1 MASGLDD
8 TRKEIYIME
17 NFTLE
22 EVKILLSSFKKHG
35 LDLLTDRIQRHGSE
49 DNAERYVTKDVRDLI
64 LYEKLLE
71 KLSRYVTNETKNQK
85 KLKLATGI
93 TTTKPKD
100 VTPETGIPFVSDDD
114 ELRKQLIDGTLVDPK
129 LETTLFPNG
138 KPSK

>member
-1 MASGLDD
+1 
-8 TRKEIYIME
+8 ME

-35 LDLLTDRIQRHGSE
+35 LDLLTDRIQRRGSE

-85 KLKLATGI
+85 KLKKWAIQKGESSEQHI
-93 TTTKPKD
+93 H
-100 VTPETGIPFVSDDD
+100 FSSVSY
-114 ELRKQLIDGTLVDPK
+114 LI
-129 LETTLFPNG
+129 
-138 KPSK
+138 SKEC

>member
-1 MASGLDD
+1 
-8 TRKEIYIME
+8 ME

-35 LDLLTDRIQRHGSE
+35 IELLADRIQRHGSE

-71 KLSRYVTNETKNQK
+71 KLSLYVTNETKNRK
-85 KLKLATGI
+85 RLKLATGI
-93 TTTKPKD
+93 TTTKPKP
-100 VTPETGIPFVSDDD
+100 VTPENIQIISDD
-114 ELRKQLIDGTLVDPK
+114 ELRNRFIDGTLVDPK